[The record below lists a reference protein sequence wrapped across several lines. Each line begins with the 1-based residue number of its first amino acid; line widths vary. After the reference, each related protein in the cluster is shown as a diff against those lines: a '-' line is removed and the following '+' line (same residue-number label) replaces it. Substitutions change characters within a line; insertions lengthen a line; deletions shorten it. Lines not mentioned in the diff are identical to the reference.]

1 MSVSKTLKREK
12 RGKIFNYVAYD
23 QQGSKYAGFIEALN
37 ENEALKLLK
46 SFGYTNIKVGELKP
60 FQYFFIKNF
69 IKLSK
74 NDVMLFTRMVS
85 EMLKAGFPVS
95 RLFDVIALTTTN
107 KKLALICLVIKENLR
122 SGYAI
127 SNALERYTDVFSP
140 IYVALIKIG
149 EKTGQLSDIM
159 DELAKYTEEEYKVR
173 SKLISSLIYPLLII
187 IVSILITWGL
197 IVFIFPKLFEILQ
210 GFEVEIPLLTKILLS
225 ISNVLG
231 NPIVLAIGFVSG
243 FFIYTILRIFE
254 ELSPVVKEKIE
265 LLLFSL
271 PYMGNIMYKIY
282 ELRLARAFLLVYRS
296 GMSFLE
302 GLRNLEE
309 SFNSGILKKVIV
321 KMQKY
326 LKEGEYLTVAAYKT
340 RFFDPFFL
348 DMLKTGEETGEL
360 DRLLDKICYN
370 LEFEI
375 KQKIDTL
382 LSLFEPMLI
391 VFVGLIVAIILLAVF
406 LPISSIIQGVTKF

>member
-23 QQGSKYAGFIEALN
+23 QQGSKYAGFIEALD
-37 ENEALKLLK
+37 EKEALKVLK

-69 IKLSK
+69 IKLNK

-225 ISNVLG
+225 ISKVLG

-243 FFIYTILRIFE
+243 FFVYTILRIFE
-254 ELSPVVKEKIE
+254 ELSPVVKEKME
-265 LLLFSL
+265 LLLFSF
-271 PYMGNIMYKIY
+271 PYIGNIMYKVY

-296 GMSFLE
+296 GMSFLQ

-309 SFNSGILKKVIV
+309 SFNSGILKKVVV

-326 LKEGEYLTVAAYKT
+326 LKEGEHLTVAAY
-340 RFFDPFFL
+340 RANFFDPFFL
-348 DMLKTGEETGEL
+348 DMLQTGEETGEL
-360 DRLLDKICYN
+360 DSLLDKICYN

-391 VFVGLIVAIILLAVF
+391 VFVGLVVAIILLAVF

>member
-1 MSVSKTLKREK
+1 MSVSKVLKKEK
-12 RGKIFNYVAYD
+12 KGKLFNYVAYD
-23 QQGSKYAGFIEALN
+23 QQGSRYAGFIEALN
-37 ENEALKLLK
+37 EKEAIKLLN
-46 SFGYTNIKVGELKP
+46 SFGYTKVKVGELKS

-69 IKLSK
+69 VKLTK

-127 SNALERYTDVFSP
+127 SNALERYTDIFSP
-140 IYVALIKIG
+140 IYVSLIKIG

-173 SKLISSLIYPLLII
+173 TKLISSLIYPLLII

-210 GFEVEIPLLTKILLS
+210 GFEVEIPLLTKILL
-225 ISNVLG
+225 IVSNVLG
-231 NPIVLAIGFVSG
+231 NPIILAIGFVGG
-243 FFIYTILRIFE
+243 FFIYTLLRIFE
-254 ELSPVVKEKIE
+254 ELSPAFKEKIE
-265 LLLFSL
+265 LFLFSL
-271 PYMGNIMYKIY
+271 PYIGNIMYKIY
-282 ELRLARAFLLVYRS
+282 ELRLARAFLLIYRS

-302 GLRNLEE
+302 GLKNLEE
-309 SFNSGILKKVIV
+309 SFNSGILKKIII
-321 KMQKY
+321 KMRRF
-326 LKEGEYLTVAAYKT
+326 LKEGEYLTVAMYKT
-340 RFFDPFFL
+340 KFFDPFFL
-348 DMLKTGEETGEL
+348 DMVKTGEETGEL

-375 KQKIDTL
+375 KEKIDVL

-391 VFVGLIVAIILLAVF
+391 VFVGFIVAIILLAVF
-406 LPISSIIQGVTKF
+406 LPISSIIQGVTRF

>member
-1 MSVSKTLKREK
+1 MSVSKALKREK
-12 RGKIFNYVAYD
+12 RGKVFNYIAYD

-37 ENEALKLLK
+37 EKEALKLLK
-46 SFGYTNIKVGELKP
+46 SFGYTNIKVSELKP

-197 IVFIFPKLFEILQ
+197 IVFIFPKLFEVLQ

-225 ISNVLG
+225 ISNILS

-271 PYMGNIMYKIY
+271 PYIGNIMYKIY

-321 KMQKY
+321 RMQKY
-326 LKEGEYLTVAAYKT
+326 LKEGEYLTVAAYRT
-340 RFFDPFFL
+340 NFFDHFFL

-360 DRLLDKICYN
+360 DKLLDKICYN

-391 VFVGLIVAIILLAVF
+391 IFVGLIVAIILLAVF

>member
-1 MSVSKTLKREK
+1 MSVSKTLKRERK
-12 RGKIFNYVAYD
+12 GKLFNYVAYD

-37 ENEALKLLK
+37 EKEALKLLK
-46 SFGYTNIKVGELKP
+46 SFGYNNIKVGELKP

-69 IKLSK
+69 IKLGK

-187 IVSILITWGL
+187 IISILITWGL

-210 GFEVEIPLLTKILLS
+210 GFEVEIPLLTQILLTVS
-225 ISNVLG
+225 KVLG
-231 NPIVLAIGFVSG
+231 NPIVLSIGFVSG
-243 FFIYTILRIFE
+243 FFVYTILRIFE
-254 ELSPVVKEKIE
+254 ELSPVVKEKME

-271 PYMGNIMYKIY
+271 PYIGNIMYKIY
-282 ELRLARAFLLVYRS
+282 ELRLARALLLVYRS

-321 KMQKY
+321 KMQRY
-326 LKEGEYLTVAAYKT
+326 LKEGEYLTVAAYRT
-340 RFFDPFFL
+340 NFFDPFFI

-360 DRLLDKICYN
+360 DKLLDKVCFN

>member
-122 SGYAI
+122 TGYAI
-127 SNALERYTDVFSP
+127 SNALERYIDVFSP

-243 FFIYTILRIFE
+243 FFVYTILRIFE
-254 ELSPVVKEKIE
+254 ELSPAVKEKIE
-265 LLLFSL
+265 LLLFSF
-271 PYMGNIMYKIY
+271 PYIGNIMYKIY

-321 KMQKY
+321 KIQKY
-326 LKEGEYLTVAAYKT
+326 LKEGEYLTVATYRT
-340 RFFDPFFL
+340 NFFDPFFL

-360 DRLLDKICYN
+360 DKLLDKICYN

-391 VFVGLIVAIILLAVF
+391 FFVGLIVAIILLAVF

>member
-1 MSVSKTLKREK
+1 
-12 RGKIFNYVAYD
+12 
-23 QQGSKYAGFIEALN
+23 
-37 ENEALKLLK
+37 
-46 SFGYTNIKVGELKP
+46 
-60 FQYFFIKNF
+60 
-69 IKLSK
+69 
-74 NDVMLFTRMVS
+74 
-85 EMLKAGFPVS
+85 
-95 RLFDVIALTTTN
+95 
-107 KKLALICLVIKENLR
+107 LVIKENLR

-197 IVFIFPKLFEILQ
+197 IVFIFPKLFEVLQ

-225 ISNVLG
+225 ISNILS

-271 PYMGNIMYKIY
+271 PYIGNIMYKIY

-321 KMQKY
+321 RMQKY
-326 LKEGEYLTVAAYKT
+326 LKEGEYLTVAAYRT
-340 RFFDPFFL
+340 NFFDHFFL

-360 DRLLDKICYN
+360 DKLLDKICYN

-391 VFVGLIVAIILLAVF
+391 IFVGLIVAIILLAVF

>member
-12 RGKIFNYVAYD
+12 RGKVFNYIAYD

-37 ENEALKLLK
+37 ENEALRLLK

-254 ELSPVVKEKIE
+254 ELSPVVKEKME
-265 LLLFSL
+265 LLLFSF
-271 PYMGNIMYKIY
+271 PYIGNIMYKIY

-340 RFFDPFFL
+340 KFFDPFFWIC
-348 DMLKTGEETGEL
+348 LKQVKKQE
-360 DRLLDKICYN
+360 N
-370 LEFEI
+370 LI
-375 KQKIDTL
+375 
-382 LSLFEPMLI
+382 
-391 VFVGLIVAIILLAVF
+391 AY
-406 LPISSIIQGVTKF
+406 

>member
-12 RGKIFNYVAYD
+12 RGKVFNYIAYD
-23 QQGSKYAGFIEALN
+23 QQGLKYAGFIEALN
-37 ENEALKLLK
+37 ENEALRLLK

-122 SGYAI
+122 SGNAI

-243 FFIYTILRIFE
+243 FFVYTILRIFE
-254 ELSPVVKEKIE
+254 ELSPVFKEKIE

-271 PYMGNIMYKIY
+271 PYIGSIMYKIY
-282 ELRLARAFLLVYRS
+282 ELRLARAFLLVYKS

-326 LKEGEYLTVAAYKT
+326 LKEGEYLTVAAYRT
-340 RFFDPFFL
+340 NFFDPFFL

-360 DRLLDKICYN
+360 DKLLDKICYN

-391 VFVGLIVAIILLAVF
+391 IFVGLIVAIILLAVF

>member
-23 QQGSKYAGFIEALN
+23 QQGLKYAGFIEALN

-46 SFGYTNIKVGELKP
+46 SFGYTNIKLGELKS

-69 IKLSK
+69 IKLTK
-74 NDVMLFTRMVS
+74 NDVMLFTRMAS

-225 ISNVLG
+225 ISKILG
-231 NPIVLAIGFVSG
+231 NPIVLTIGFVSG
-243 FFIYTILRIFE
+243 FFIYTIIRIFE

-271 PYMGNIMYKIY
+271 PYIGSIMYKIY
-282 ELRLARAFLLVYRS
+282 ELRLARALLLVYRS

-326 LKEGEYLTVAAYKT
+326 LKEGEYLTVAAYRT
-340 RFFDPFFL
+340 NFFDPFFL
-348 DMLKTGEETGEL
+348 DMIKTGEETGEL
-360 DRLLDKICYN
+360 DKLLDKICYN

-375 KQKIDTL
+375 KQKLDTL

-391 VFVGLIVAIILLAVF
+391 IFVGLIVAIILLAVF

>member
-1 MSVSKTLKREK
+1 MSVSKALKREK
-12 RGKIFNYVAYD
+12 RGKVFNYIAYD

-37 ENEALKLLK
+37 ENEALRLLK
-46 SFGYTNIKVGELKP
+46 SFGYTNIKVGELKS

-107 KKLALICLVIKENLR
+107 KKLALICLVIKESLR
-122 SGYAI
+122 GGYAI

-187 IVSILITWGL
+187 IVSILIVWGL

-231 NPIVLAIGFVSG
+231 NPIVLVIGFVSG
-243 FFIYTILRIFE
+243 FFIYIVLRIFE

-271 PYMGNIMYKIY
+271 PYIGNIMYKIY

-340 RFFDPFFL
+340 KFFDPFFL
-348 DMLKTGEETGEL
+348 AMLKTGEETGEL
-360 DRLLDKICYN
+360 DKLLDKICYN

-391 VFVGLIVAIILLAVF
+391 FFVGLIVAIILLAVF
-406 LPISSIIQGVTKF
+406 LPISSIIQGVTNF